1 MGAEQYPIIEKWQ
14 DIQNWM
20 LDTVEKFPKSTRFTI
35 GTRLINIVLDVTE
48 KLIEAIYTKN
58 RTHIL
63 VQVNIYIEKLRIFN
77 RLCLRRQYYTLKQYE
92 YISTELQTF
101 GSMLGGWLK
110 AEGKK

>member
-1 MGAEQYPIIEKWQ
+1 
-14 DIQNWM
+14 M
-20 LDTVEKFPKSTRFTI
+20 LDSVEKFPKSTRFTI

-48 KLIEAIYTKN
+48 KLVEAIYTKN

-63 VQVNIYIEKLRIFN
+63 VQVNIYIEKIRIFN
-77 RLCLRRQYYTLKQYE
+77 RLCLRRHYYNIKQYE
-92 YISTELQTF
+92 HISAELQAF